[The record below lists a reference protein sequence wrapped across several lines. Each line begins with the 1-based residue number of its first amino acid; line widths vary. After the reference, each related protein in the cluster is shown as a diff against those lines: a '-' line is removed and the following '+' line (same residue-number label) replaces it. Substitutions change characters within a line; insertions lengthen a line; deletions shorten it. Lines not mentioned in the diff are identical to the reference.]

1 MAMERPRRTHAEA
14 RAEMRAGILRLGRAQ
29 LAEKGAAGLSVR
41 EIARGLGVA
50 SSAIYR
56 HVENRDALL
65 TLLLVEAYT
74 DLADTAL
81 AGDDLEESPRS
92 RLAALARG
100 MRAWAVA
107 DPARWALAYGS
118 PVPGYAAPAEQTTE
132 PGTRLMAAF
141 LGLLARAGTPP
152 GGETGEAGNESAGG
166 PADDPGS
173 GHRAAPLSAELAAE
187 LEAGSAELGVSAPPE
202 LAAAGVEVWTGLI
215 GLISAEAFGQLGPDL
230 AKHGEELL
238 GRWIETTADRF
249 GLR

>member
-1 MAMERPRRTHAEA
+1 MERPRRTHAEA

-29 LAEKGAAGLSVR
+29 LAERGAAGLSVR

-81 AGDDLEESPRS
+81 AGDDPEKPPRS

-118 PVPGYAAPAEQTTE
+118 PVPGYAAPAEQTTG
-132 PGTRLMAAF
+132 PGTRVMAAF
-141 LGLLARAGTPP
+141 LGLLSQAGAPLGCARSEAAHDPAG
-152 GGETGEAGNESAGG
+152 
-166 PADDPGS
+166 DPGS
-173 GHRAAPLSAELAAE
+173 GCRTSPLSAELAAE
-187 LEAGSAELGVSAPPE
+187 LEEGATELGIAAPPE
-202 LAAAGVEVWTGLI
+202 LAAAGIEAWTGLI

-230 AKHGEELL
+230 ARHGEELL
-238 GRWIETTADRF
+238 GRWIDTTADLF